1 MTPIDLMHDYI
12 SCAHRG
18 DWDRGFGY
26 FAPDIRIR
34 IPGASAMA
42 GEHRGRDV
50 AVRYIEAARALSA
63 EHEVEV
69 EVDDM
74 LASDDRVALLVTERF
89 HTADGAVEIRRCNVY
104 KWEGDQIV
112 EIWIFEADQ
121 HAVDA
126 LFAVA

>member
-1 MTPIDLMHDYI
+1 
-12 SCAHRG
+12 
-18 DWDRGFGY
+18 
-26 FAPDIRIR
+26 
-34 IPGASAMA
+34 MA

-50 AVRYIEAARALSA
+50 AVRYIETARALSA

-69 EVDDM
+69 QVDDM
-74 LASDDRVALLVTERF
+74 LVSEERVALLVTERF

-104 KWEGDQIV
+104 KWEAGQIV